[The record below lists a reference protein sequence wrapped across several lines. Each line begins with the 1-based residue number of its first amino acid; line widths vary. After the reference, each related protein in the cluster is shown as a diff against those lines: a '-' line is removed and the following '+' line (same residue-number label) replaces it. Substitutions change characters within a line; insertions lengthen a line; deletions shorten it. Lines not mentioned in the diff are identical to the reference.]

1 MRYEILTF
9 RIKHIRICRGI
20 NSSFIGLKG
29 EAMNRLFDEFRIICL
44 QLNEVGIVPTLM
56 GSLGL
61 EYMSKEDWSP
71 ADIDIHVPGNPRGWE
86 APDELRIYD
95 WDKIKSVMEDLGYQ
109 LTDAH
114 EHEFKNND
122 FCVQYGA
129 IDSLYDFAGIHES
142 DIDIAPFDNIRFR
155 VPSLDQFLKIY
166 TASSKDSYRNDRNN
180 NKDFKKR
187 NIHVRVLDMPL
198 LNTENKDDLTANLI
212 NDVVLELL
220 SYVAESERKNTKQR
234 QKEGIKAA
242 KDKGVKFGRPSVE
255 LPDNWNSVIKDW
267 KAGKITAK
275 QAMDLTGMK
284 RTSFYKVVKSQ

>member
-1 MRYEILTF
+1 MYYNLGMSTWGY
-9 RIKHIRICRGI
+9 IR
-20 NSSFIGLKG
+20 
-29 EAMNRLFDEFRIICL
+29 
-44 QLNEVGIVPTLM
+44 V
-56 GSLGL
+56 
-61 EYMSKEDWSP
+61 
-71 ADIDIHVPGNPRGWE
+71 
-86 APDELRIYD
+86 
-95 WDKIKSVMEDLGYQ
+95 
-109 LTDAH
+109 
-114 EHEFKNND
+114 
-122 FCVQYGA
+122 
-129 IDSLYDFAGIHES
+129 
-142 DIDIAPFDNIRFR
+142 
-155 VPSLDQFLKIY
+155 
-166 TASSKDSYRNDRNN
+166 SSKDQNEDRQIIEIEPLVTTKDHLIIEKISGKDFNRPKYQSMKNLMNDNDTLVIKSLDRLGRNYEAI
-180 NKDFKKR
+180 KEEWQDFKKR

-242 KDKGVKFGRPSVE
+242 KDKGIKFGRPSVE